1 MKWGE
6 KVPYQTIGDLPEGI
20 RNALPAAAQE
30 IWLAAYNSADAQ
42 GEDMQSRSRIA
53 WAAVSNA
60 GWEKEGETW
69 VKKEDEIN
77 LSGFFHSAKE
87 LLPGWILDKLQRAA
101 GRKKQVTPGDVH
113 IQAPFEIDLDE
124 LDTQIGKGQDK
135 RPKAADIDSIQKHL
149 TASFIKADDEQQ
161 IVTGVVLEPE
171 TVDAQGDIISAEE
184 IEKAAHK
191 FLAKSRVVGE
201 KHKSQ
206 AQAEVVESYIA
217 PQDITIGDQAVKAG
231 TWILSVKVHD
241 GNLWE
246 EVKRG
251 EITGFSIG
259 AIGMREKVA

>member
-1 MKWGE
+1 M
-6 KVPYQTIGDLPEGI
+6 PYETIGDLPEGI
-20 RNALPAAAQE
+20 RNSLPAAAQR
-30 IWLAAYNSADAQ
+30 IWLSAYNSAAEQ
-42 GEDMQSRSRIA
+42 GEDVQRRSMIA
-53 WAAVSNA
+53 WSAVRNA
-60 GWEKEGETW
+60 GWEKEGEMW
-69 VKKEDEIN
+69 VKKEDEIS
-77 LSGFFHSAKE
+77 LAGFFHSAKE

-101 GRKKQVTPGDVH
+101 GRNKQVTLGDVH
-113 IQAPFEIDLDE
+113 IQTPLEIDLDE
-124 LDTQIGKGQDK
+124 LDTEIGKSQDDK
-135 RPKAADIDSIQKHL
+135 RPKAADIDSIRKHL
-149 TASFIKADDEQQ
+149 TANFVKADDEQQ
-161 IVTGVVLEPE
+161 IVTGIVLEPE